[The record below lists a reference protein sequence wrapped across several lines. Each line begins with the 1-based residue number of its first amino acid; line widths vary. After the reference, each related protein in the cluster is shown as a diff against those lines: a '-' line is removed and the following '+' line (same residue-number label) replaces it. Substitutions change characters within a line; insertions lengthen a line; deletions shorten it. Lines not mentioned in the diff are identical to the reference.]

1 MYLAQ
6 NVKRLRKKREWTQA
20 ELAEKIGAHLS
31 HINRIETGKYIPS
44 LETIIEIAKALEV
57 PIDHLVNNSEGNLVE
72 IKIED
77 QTFAEKIKLLNTLDE
92 EERLL
97 ITKMID
103 ALLTKKQIL
112 EFLTKGNQKVLSK

>member
-6 NVKRLRKKREWTQA
+6 NVKRLRKKRKWTQA

-57 PIDHLVNNSEGNLVE
+57 PRDHLVNNSEGNLVE

>member
-6 NVKRLRKKREWTQA
+6 NVKRLRKERKWTQA
-20 ELAEKIGAHLS
+20 ELADKIGAHLS
-31 HINRIETGKYIPS
+31 HINRVETGKYIPS

>member
-6 NVKRLRKKREWTQA
+6 NVKRLRKKRKWTQA